1 MKTNERKTTESRVCF
16 VDDNNSNNN
25 NRDDKK
31 NEKKNRV
38 KKIRILTV
46 YYLINLNPVNKFIKY
61 VIAESQNDMCVYICP
76 NHAVFIPIGF
86 PISLFLLQSI
96 VSIRS

>member
-31 NEKKNRV
+31 NRV
-38 KKIRILTV
+38 KKIRTLTV

-61 VIAESQNDMCVYICP
+61 VIAESQNDMCLYICP

-96 VSIRS
+96 VPIRS